1 MNLGL
6 HNKKFANQRA
16 KKNLVNMG
24 IPALD
29 LSSLKH
35 VKDFKDWYGYSQK
48 LEHAIRLLR
57 EKNDALEKDGD
68 MKELHILKLEKQV
81 EGLQEQI
88 KNYAE
93 QNRILNE
100 KCQDMLDKNYKSQR
114 AQDLEPIFKPI
125 HSKTMSLVGMLKQY
139 ATGGAS
145 NEATERFSPL
155 KRERG
160 QLLDQDGNSR
170 QTRRRSQERR
180 GEKGHHKRNQNQLQ
194 MICDLGENENE
205 EESEVAVEMLGLKD
219 INDMG
224 PPELPKLNDLPK
236 ADTSFGEMQENEK
249 VAEIP
254 DVNNYSAQPKPPRR
268 QRKAPSGIK
277 LGGLSLDIDQIN

>member
-1 MNLGL
+1 
-6 HNKKFANQRA
+6 
-16 KKNLVNMG
+16 
-24 IPALD
+24 
-29 LSSLKH
+29 
-35 VKDFKDWYGYSQK
+35 
-48 LEHAIRLLR
+48 
-57 EKNDALEKDGD
+57 
-68 MKELHILKLEKQV
+68 
-81 EGLQEQI
+81 
-88 KNYAE
+88 
-93 QNRILNE
+93 
-100 KCQDMLDKNYKSQR
+100 MLDKNYKSQR

-160 QLLDQDGNSR
+160 QLLDQDGNER

-180 GEKGHHKRNQNQLQ
+180 GGQGHHKRNQNQLQ
-194 MICDLGENENE
+194 MISDLGENENE

-236 ADTSFGEMQENEK
+236 ADTSFGEMQQQN
-249 VAEIP
+249 
-254 DVNNYSAQPKPPRR
+254 
-268 QRKAPSGIK
+268 
-277 LGGLSLDIDQIN
+277 